1 MTAISGNRILQ
12 KNIIALS
19 PEELD
24 KFGANA
30 IQCSAYYG
38 LLIEVKKEGSVY
50 CYKKP
55 TFLCGCLMLSQFTC
69 VADYRINYE
78 RVNIT
83 TFCYKKVRYD
93 PLSNEEASMCLLDF
107 IPQVVEIVKKL
118 YSEGYQHTDVRIPN
132 ICFNENFKAVLIDLD
147 NSVDV
152 GTSVMICNISEQ
164 QLEDLITFAYD
175 LEKRIVEYFPDLK
188 ADDFFK
194 ELCKGNYVPT
204 KLYSSL
210 ILKKSTKLVKDIIN
224 ERAM

>member
-1 MTAISGNRILQ
+1 MILQ

-78 RVNIT
+78 RVNMT

-118 YSEGYQHTDVRIPN
+118 YSEG
-132 ICFNENFKAVLIDLD
+132 AVLIDLD

-188 ADDFFK
+188 ADDFLKSYVRETMFQQ
-194 ELCKGNYVPT
+194 NYIHR
-204 KLYSSL
+204 LF
-210 ILKKSTKLVKDIIN
+210 
-224 ERAM
+224 